1 MTAAR
6 PKLEPLAPVA
16 AANLKHSRAP
26 SQVNVHCNIKG
37 LLPQFLL
44 PEALCL
50 DLNFPPDCKAC
61 EKTKKKKRRRASEPD
76 SDRTQVLEL
85 SGREFKITG

>member
-61 EKTKKKKRRRASEPD
+61 EKTKKKKEEEHQNQ
-76 SDRTQVLEL
+76 TQ
-85 SGREFKITG
+85 TGHKCWNYQAENLK